1 MTDDDLDR
9 ILSKEETIAPS
20 ARFVASVMV
29 AVRRENTTP
38 APLLFPWKRAL
49 PGIAAAIVSIVLL
62 CAAISSSLAEPRTSW
77 HAGIMFSGWN
87 GATAAWTAVREAMSV
102 DKKARGARLRLVVL
116 DGLAR
121 PEILDNPSEE
131 LLAQA
136 YREVSK

>member
-49 PGIAAAIVSIVLL
+49 PGIVAAIVSIALL
-62 CAAISSSLAEPRTSW
+62 CSAISNSLAAPTTSW
-77 HAGIMFSGWN
+77 HAGIMLSGWN
-87 GATAAWTAVREAMSV
+87 GVTAVWIAVAAIVSVAAVTLATA
-102 DKKARGARLRLVVL
+102 
-116 DGLAR
+116 
-121 PEILDNPSEE
+121 
-131 LLAQA
+131 
-136 YREVSK
+136 VSFPGGS